1 MRERLAKVGE
11 RGAGGRRG
19 LSSKQRLAT
28 LLASPSRR
36 RLTALLL
43 LLDVEV
49 LEAELDADCQL
60 SAPSERRLER
70 GVAAMVV
77 CT

>member
-11 RGAGGRRG
+11 RGAGERRG

-36 RLTALLL
+36 RLTA